1 MQRLRIALWPRHSW
15 GRSSRYFWKRV
26 LRLSGSPH
34 AIALGFAAGVGVSF
48 TPFIGF
54 HFILGGILALVLGG
68 NLFAS
73 ALGTAIG
80 NPLTFPFIWWST
92 YLVGSQFVDG
102 APHHTAATDLFAGF
116 GQQTLGEILP
126 ILTPMVIGA
135 LPLGSLAAAASYI
148 IVLYLVRAFKHARAQ
163 RLASRRSQS
172 AGNDITHV
180 GS

>member
-1 MQRLRIALWPRHSW
+1 
-15 GRSSRYFWKRV
+15 V

-92 YLVGSQFVDG
+92 YLVGSQLVQGTPQHD
-102 APHHTAATDLFAGF
+102 AAADLFHGF
-116 GQQTLGEILP
+116 GQHTLAEILP

-135 LPLGSLAAAASYI
+135 LPLGSLAAAAAYV
-148 IVLYLVRAFKHARAQ
+148 IVLYLVRAFKNARAQ
-163 RLASRRSQS
+163 RLALRRTKPAEADPTI
-172 AGNDITHV
+172 AG
-180 GS
+180 S